1 MMVSD
6 RPVAIVGA
14 GPVGAI
20 LATALGSIGQK
31 VILIEI
37 NEARCDEIRQSGL
50 KVNGAGRWECAPPE
64 VLTSIEE
71 LKGRKLHSVLICLK
85 TWVLKT
91 LLPEMRKVVDSD
103 TLVVS
108 FQNGIGPE
116 DHIAHYFPRENV
128 GRAIVNYA
136 GQVTG
141 EGGLSVMS
149 FFNPPN
155 ILGPLLPTD
164 DDRLDQL
171 AELMTKSG
179 LTTITS
185 NMDEMKKLAF
195 FKTILNSSLNA
206 LCATS
211 GITMKSAMTFCHT
224 RNLARMLVKEGL
236 TVAASVGYYY
246 GEDAMERC
254 MNYLDG
260 GGNHMPSMW
269 NDLNA
274 GNPTEI
280 EYLNG
285 KIVKLGMMFK
295 GMDVGA
301 NTFFTAQVIT
311 QELKAGTRSP
321 DDIPKYL
328 QHF

>member
-1 MMVSD
+1 
-6 RPVAIVGA
+6 
-14 GPVGAI
+14 
-20 LATALGSIGQK
+20 
-31 VILIEI
+31 
-37 NEARCDEIRQSGL
+37 
-50 KVNGAGRWECAPPE
+50 
-64 VLTSIEE
+64 
-71 LKGRKLHSVLICLK
+71 
-85 TWVLKT
+85 
-91 LLPEMRKVVDSD
+91 
-103 TLVVS
+103 
-108 FQNGIGPE
+108 
-116 DHIAHYFPRENV
+116 
-128 GRAIVNYA
+128 
-136 GQVTG
+136 
-141 EGGLSVMS
+141 
-149 FFNPPN
+149 
-155 ILGPLLPTD
+155 
-164 DDRLDQL
+164 
-171 AELMTKSG
+171 
-179 LTTITS
+179 
-185 NMDEMKKLAF
+185 
-195 FKTILNSSLNA
+195 
-206 LCATS
+206 
-211 GITMKSAMTFCHT
+211 
-224 RNLARMLVKEGL
+224 MLVKEGL